1 MSRNGYEDYYLH
13 QAGTGL
19 SVFAGNRTQAGH
31 GLGNILGGLARM
43 VIPIIRKG
51 GKSILKEGIRTGVD
65 VLGDISQGQ
74 DIKSSLKRRA
84 KESGSRIVNKA
95 VRTINES
102 SIPGQL
108 DRKPIKAKR
117 IGRGRQS
124 KPKQPR
130 KHIATKSDIFVK
142 NGL

>member
-51 GKSILKEGIRTGVD
+51 GKSVLKEGIRAGVD

-95 VRTINES
+95 ARTILKPP
-102 SIPGQL
+102 PGQL
-108 DRKPIKAKR
+108 DQKPIKAKR

-124 KPKQPR
+124 KLKQPR
-130 KHIATKSDIFVK
+130 KHIPTKGDIFVK

>member
-51 GKSILKEGIRTGVD
+51 GKSILKEGIR
-65 VLGDISQGQ
+65 
-74 DIKSSLKRRA
+74 A
-84 KESGSRIVNKA
+84 
-95 VRTINES
+95 
-102 SIPGQL
+102 
-108 DRKPIKAKR
+108 
-117 IGRGRQS
+117 
-124 KPKQPR
+124 
-130 KHIATKSDIFVK
+130 
-142 NGL
+142 

>member
-51 GKSILKEGIRTGVD
+51 GKSVLKEGIRAGVD
-65 VLGDISQGQ
+65 VLGDISQGEN
-74 DIKSSLKRRA
+74 IKSSLKRRA
-84 KESGSRIVNKA
+84 QESGSRIVNKA
-95 VRTINES
+95 ARTILKS
-102 SIPGQL
+102 SPPGQPN
-108 DRKPIKAKR
+108 RKPIKAKP
-117 IGRGRQS
+117 IARGRQS

-130 KHIATKSDIFVK
+130 KRITTKRDIFDS
-142 NGL
+142 

>member
-1 MSRNGYEDYYLH
+1 MSRSGYEDYYLH

-51 GKSILKEGIRTGVD
+51 GKSILKEGIRAGVD

-102 SIPGQL
+102 SIFKFIKILTAIGA
-108 DRKPIKAKR
+108 KP
-117 IGRGRQS
+117 
-124 KPKQPR
+124 
-130 KHIATKSDIFVK
+130 
-142 NGL
+142 

>member
-51 GKSILKEGIRTGVD
+51 GKSVLQEGIRAGVD

-84 KESGSRIVNKA
+84 KESGSRLVNKA
-95 VRTINES
+95 ARTINES
-102 SIPGQL
+102 PSGQL

-130 KHIATKSDIFVK
+130 KHITTRRDIFVK
-142 NGL
+142 NGY